1 MNYPIVG
8 IGTANNKAGQFIKD
22 RVNFIGSNFY
32 GQVTSPEGIEPSFTS
47 YGQLPNTHIDLMIK
61 DNPSYIVWSYATP
74 IAWVT
79 SNGQWVIPSLK
90 YSVTTSKH
98 QSLVRGATQ
107 SWVSLS

>member
-1 MNYPIVG
+1 MTITSNKNAGDLIVNRIAFHG
-8 IGTANNKAGQFIKD
+8 NSLSGL
-22 RVNFIGSNFY
+22 
-32 GQVTSPEGIEPSFTS
+32 VTSPDAFDIPISTS
-47 YGQLPNTHIDLMIK
+47 MGMLPHTHISLLFADR
-61 DNPSYIVWSYATP
+61 PSYIIYSYSTP
-74 IAWVT
+74 IAWYT